1 MKRVTRRNCA
11 NLTAS
16 LSIIKAERERERK
29 GWYFEYPPRDES
41 ALWRWLDPSKRILA
55 ASGTGFDLTQNV
67 SCIPPALNPC
77 IQMRYPLRM
86 IFVEWRKGFVAL
98 CVRNYV
104 ATVNLPVGLA
114 ACQLFRY
121 QRDKSTL
128 YAGTI
133 VNWPGYRPTRSARAA
148 SSQVSRSIPLSRLTY
163 IDKELRENV
172 STRGNG
178 KHVRFFELTFRW
190 MEKDWTSYI
199 YFEYPVNNAWNS
211 YKRISR
217 VHHVHTRSSRFQKL
231 FYKSHSE
238 TIVPTPQNAQC
249 WKKKEKEKRID
260 SNLQYSCFH
269 VKQSTQRKIDSHY
282 RPS

>member
-1 MKRVTRRNCA
+1 
-11 NLTAS
+11 
-16 LSIIKAERERERK
+16 
-29 GWYFEYPPRDES
+29 
-41 ALWRWLDPSKRILA
+41 
-55 ASGTGFDLTQNV
+55 
-67 SCIPPALNPC
+67 
-77 IQMRYPLRM
+77 MRYPLRM

-178 KHVRFFELTFRW
+178 KHVRFFEFTFR
-190 MEKDWTSYI
+190 
-199 YFEYPVNNAWNS
+199 
-211 YKRISR
+211 
-217 VHHVHTRSSRFQKL
+217 
-231 FYKSHSE
+231 
-238 TIVPTPQNAQC
+238 
-249 WKKKEKEKRID
+249 
-260 SNLQYSCFH
+260 
-269 VKQSTQRKIDSHY
+269 
-282 RPS
+282 